1 MLLKKLL
8 DVSSQLLDGTVRRT
22 TRISRA
28 KSCTK
33 TPWLELKMY
42 GCSLCWREGRALAAG
57 GKCDVGGREQ
67 NTRKSRTFFVVDEAG
82 TPGLVFLR
90 NFLCIVLCV

>member
-8 DVSSQLLDGTVRRT
+8 DVSSQLLDGRVRRT

-28 KSCTK
+28 KSCEK
-33 TPWLELKMY
+33 SCVAGIGDVWMWFCVGEK
-42 GCSLCWREGRALAAG
+42 GRALAAG

-67 NTRKSRTFFVVDEAG
+67 NTRNSRTFFVVDEAG
-82 TPGLVFLR
+82 TP
-90 NFLCIVLCV
+90 